1 MCHCSLLVGTVDLC
15 WYSAYGHG
23 ASCRPQTRRRAV
35 SAVNGWLLLLLLVHI
50 TSSVRGTRCGLLL
63 QMSPWHGLC
72 ADHTCKACMPCKT
85 AEPHDTVSGVHCEAE
100 KRNQLS
106 FICVFF
112 SACDRNLWIFF
123 TYIRPKESRSV
134 SYYFV
139 YLILA
144 YVENFAASV
153 TFKRFVLTSQV
164 MKLMI
169 TS

>member
-85 AEPHDTVSGVHCEAE
+85 AEPHDIQFRVYTVKQKKGTNCLLYASFSVLVTETCE
-100 KRNQLS
+100 
-106 FICVFF
+106 FF
-112 SACDRNLWIFF
+112 SRTLGL
-123 TYIRPKESRSV
+123 RKV
-134 SYYFV
+134 G
-139 YLILA
+139 L
-144 YVENFAASV
+144 
-153 TFKRFVLTSQV
+153 
-164 MKLMI
+164 
-169 TS
+169 